1 MEQRQFADEVVE
13 GIRNGETEFFLDS
26 EEELIDIQSFLGE
39 DLSEVEYCG
48 GSGRY
53 PDEKWSY
60 ATYYPTGEEVN
71 FYFGGCEY
79 N

>member
-53 PDEKWSY
+53 PDEK
-60 ATYYPTGEEVN
+60 
-71 FYFGGCEY
+71 
-79 N
+79 